1 MHHDEKNKIGLT
13 VALSIVVGTIIGSGV
28 FMKPGSVL
36 DYSGSSNMAI
46 LAWVIGGLLTLASG
60 LTVAEIG
67 AQIPKNGGLYTY
79 LEEIYGSFGDIYQAG
94 CKQLFITSYYR
105 NIRFIL

>member
-36 DYSGSSNMAI
+36 DYSGSSN
-46 LAWVIGGLLTLASG
+46 
-60 LTVAEIG
+60 
-67 AQIPKNGGLYTY
+67 
-79 LEEIYGSFGDIYQAG
+79 
-94 CKQLFITSYYR
+94 
-105 NIRFIL
+105 

>member
-46 LAWVIGGLLTLASG
+46 LAWVM
-60 LTVAEIG
+60 VV
-67 AQIPKNGGLYTY
+67 
-79 LEEIYGSFGDIYQAG
+79 
-94 CKQLFITSYYR
+94 C
-105 NIRFIL
+105 

>member
-46 LAWVIGGLLTLASG
+46 LAWIIGGLLTLASG

-67 AQIPKNGGLYTY
+67 AQIEKWWVVYVFRGDLWKFWGY
-79 LEEIYGSFGDIYQAG
+79 LSGWMQTIVYG
-94 CKQLFITSYYR
+94 
-105 NIRFIL
+105 